1 MPDTNEDHVALLGV
15 TETPALVF
23 SQSRLESA
31 AQSIKSTADQSGCT
45 LLYSMKPCSLF
56 WVLQTIA
63 PYVAGFGASSPFEAR
78 LARQVLGASGKL
90 HYYSV
95 AIREQEIDEVSR
107 LADYVSFNSIGQL
120 IRHVDTVSCHASP
133 GLRVNPGISLVE
145 DERYDPCRR
154 HSKLGAP
161 VGSVAQLERDTSAI
175 SMNCRGLH
183 LHTNCDS
190 DDFHDLLTTVTS
202 IESILG
208 NVIDGLDWVNLG
220 GGYLFSEVSDPTP
233 LAESH
238 SVIGRGRDLEI
249 FVEPGAAFVRDAGFI
264 VSTVLDVFNSDGIDV
279 AVLDTTVNH
288 MPEVFEYQFEPD
300 VLGYVPGGDHR
311 YILAGRSCLAGDL
324 FGDYRFNSPLEPG
337 NRVAFSGMGAYTQPK
352 FHTFNG
358 INLPTVYA
366 LENSGKFSP
375 ISTYSFDEFAAKNGV
390 RDFAFS

>member
-1 MPDTNEDHVALLGV
+1 MPYTTEDYSALLGV

-23 SQSRLESA
+23 SQARLEATARRIRSV
-31 AQSIKSTADQSGCT
+31 ADQSGCA

-78 LARQVLGASGKL
+78 LARQVLGATGKL

-95 AIREQEIDEVSR
+95 AITEQEIDEVSR
-107 LADYVSFNSIGQL
+107 LADYVSFNSVGQL
-120 IRHVDTVSCHASP
+120 MRHRDAVSGHASP

-161 VGSVAQLERDTSAI
+161 MAGVVQLERDTSAV
-175 SMNCRGLH
+175 SRGTRGLH

-190 DDFHDLLTTVTS
+190 EDFHDLLTTVTS
-202 IESILG
+202 VESDLG

-220 GGYLFSEVSDPTP
+220 GGYLFGETINPTP
-233 LAESH
+233 LAESCA
-238 SVIGRGRDLEI
+238 VIGRGRDLEI

-264 VSTVLDVFNSDGIDV
+264 VSTVLDVFDSDGVDV

-300 VLGYVPGGDHR
+300 VLEYEPEGAHR
-311 YILAGRSCLAGDL
+311 YILAGRSCLAGDV
-324 FGDYRFNSPLEPG
+324 FGDYNFDSPLEPG
-337 NRVAFSGMGAYTQPK
+337 SRVTFSGMGAYAQPK
-352 FHTFNG
+352 AHTFNG

-366 LENSGKFSP
+366 LKSSGELSP
-375 ISTYSFDEFAAKNGV
+375 ISAYSFEDFAARNGA
-390 RDFAFS
+390 RQFAFS

>member
-288 MPEVFEYQFEPD
+288 MPEVLEFQFEPD
-300 VLGYVPGGDHR
+300 VLGHVDGGLHE
-311 YILAGRSCLAGDL
+311 YFLAGCTCLAGDN
-324 FGDYRFNSPLEPG
+324 FGHYSFDSALAVGSRITFLN
-337 NRVAFSGMGAYTQPK
+337 MGAYTLSK
-352 FHTFNG
+352 AHRFNVVA
-358 INLPTVYA
+358 LPRIYVRGKDGA
-366 LENSGKFSP
+366 LDRIRTDHFS
-375 ISTYSFDEFAAKNGV
+375 
-390 RDFAFS
+390 DFAQHAGGPIGAVS